1 MKPKHIIILTTLLT
15 AFLIL
20 FAFLAPATAAESPVE
35 IIMEEVRNI
44 IEDTELNPAEKLE
57 EQTKVFG
64 MDLRLKLWLEAP
76 RDEETNEPIYDDYI
90 PVISPVLSFLGLSDA
105 IENPYTQEEGEAAY
119 DRYLETFITFY
130 RPTGQFGGPIE

>member
-1 MKPKHIIILTTLLT
+1 MKPKHIITITALLT

-20 FAFLAPATAAESPVE
+20 FAFLAPAAAAESPVE

-44 IEDTELNPAEKLE
+44 IEDTGLNPAEKLE

-76 RDEETNEPIYDDYI
+76 RDEETGEPIYDDYI

-105 IENPYTQEEGEAAY
+105 IENPYTEEEGQAAY
-119 DRYLETFITFY
+119 AAYLEKYMAFY
-130 RPTGQFGGPIE
+130 RPTGEFGGPIT